1 VLHKKALVVSPG
13 VPSSRGFAMYGNLFD
28 VFSYMCSIFASGAI
42 HPFYLINKML
52 ERYRKD
58 GSALSH
64 KIDSIFV
71 LDNS

>member
-1 VLHKKALVVSPG
+1 
-13 VPSSRGFAMYGNLFD
+13 MYGNLFD

>member
-1 VLHKKALVVSPG
+1 
-13 VPSSRGFAMYGNLFD
+13 
-28 VFSYMCSIFASGAI
+28 MCSIFASGEI
-42 HPFYLINKML
+42 HPFCLINKML